1 MKLLLLFLCA
11 LTLVSCS
18 RRTSGPAISP
28 SGLYSVETDVPG
40 ESAGPTRRLCIRL
53 KIHEIPSQKTFVFQ
67 TGASNTQKWAIGW
80 SPNNVLILYSS
91 DIGIYAYETRD
102 GIIMERPAAEDEKEI
117 GRDAYEKKFGQ
128 KPRA

>member
-1 MKLLLLFLCA
+1 VKLVLLFLCA
-11 LTLVSCS
+11 LALTSCS

-40 ESAGPTRRLCIRL
+40 ESAGPTRRFCLRL
-53 KIHEIPSQKTFVFQ
+53 KIHDIPSQKTFLFQ
-67 TGASNTQKWAIGW
+67 TGASDTQKWAIGW

-102 GIIMERPAAEDEKEI
+102 GFIMERPATEDEKEI
-117 GRDAYEKKFGQ
+117 GRAVYEKKFRKQ
-128 KPRA
+128 PRA